1 MIVLICTNV
10 RPSLRG
16 ELSRWMI
23 EADAGVFVGS
33 VPGRV
38 RDRVWEKVVR
48 ECRDGSAIM
57 VHTARTEQG
66 FAVRSH
72 GAPGRTPV
80 DHDGLVLM
88 RFQTRQKRHQRPV

>member
-23 EADAGVFVGS
+23 EADAGVFVGN

-38 RDRVWEKVVR
+38 RDRLWEKLIE
-48 ECRDGSAIM
+48 ECREGTAVM
-57 VHTARTEQG
+57 LHTARTEQG

-72 GAPGRTPV
+72 GTPNRTPL
-80 DHDGLVLM
+80 DYDGLVLM
-88 RFQTRQKRHQRPV
+88 RFQTRQPRI